1 MFFYVY
7 VLKSIK
13 YVYKVKKTGKMLKN
27 FRRILKGKITELSN
41 GINFY
46 LSAVDDQLAD
56 QSDNPSIG
64 IILCKT
70 RDKITVEYALKDTR
84 KPIGAAAYRLTKSL
98 PGKLKHGLPSV
109 EELKDEL
116 RKS

>member
-1 MFFYVY
+1 
-7 VLKSIK
+7 K

-41 GINFY
+41 GVNFY
-46 LSAVDDQLAD
+46 LSAVDDLIAAE
-56 QSDNPSIG
+56 SDGASIG
-64 IILCKT
+64 IILCKS
-70 RDKITVEYALKDTR
+70 RDKVTVEYALKDTR
-84 KPIGAAAYRLTKSL
+84 KPIGVAAYRLTKSL

-116 RKS
+116 RIS